1 MKGHGSAG
9 LRAAALLLPPALV
22 GCGDAPLVLRDPG
35 TGLQLAYSCSEP
47 ATRARSS
54 SEMALVLS
62 YGRRLARFLV
72 AEGGDASALH
82 TAIAARERGD
92 WSTYERTVV
101 ELLCQDRR
109 AMGDAAALHAADLLY
124 GGDPA
129 PAYGLEGDSAPPFAL
144 PVLSEAFFAGDPE
157 VESLDDYRG
166 RYLLLDFWATWCWPC
181 RAEYQG
187 LAELESR
194 FRDRGLRVLGIV
206 HRDSPRRALRFMEER
221 NGPTYT
227 SLVDEGDA
235 VARLYRVRGLPTK
248 FLIGP
253 GRRIAEV
260 LVGGGRPGDTE
271 ALAHRLDSVLPARPA
286 MRSRP
291 ER

>member
-9 LRAAALLLPPALV
+9 LRAAVLLLPPALV
-22 GCGDAPLVLRDPG
+22 GCGDALVLRDPE

-47 ATRARSS
+47 ATQARST
-54 SEMALVLS
+54 SETALVLS

-72 AEGGDASALH
+72 AEGGDASALE
-82 TAIAARERGD
+82 TAIAARERGE

-101 ELLCQDRR
+101 ELLCQDRQ
-109 AMGDAAALHAADLLY
+109 AMGDAAALHAADLWF
-124 GGDPA
+124 GGEPD
-129 PAYGLEGDSAPPFAL
+129 PAYGLEGDRAPAFAL
-144 PVLSEAFFAGDPE
+144 PVLSEAFFAGEPE

-166 RYLLLDFWATWCWPC
+166 RYVLLDFWASWCWPC

-187 LAELESR
+187 LAELEPR

-206 HRDSPRRALRFMEER
+206 YRDSPRRALRFMEEQD
-221 NGPTYT
+221 GPTYA
-227 SLVDEGDA
+227 SLVDEGNA
-235 VARLYRVRGLPTK
+235 VARRYRVRGLPTK
-248 FLIGP
+248 FLVGP

-260 LVGGGRPGDTE
+260 LVGGGRPGAME